1 MTRRTPAHDNAM
13 TQGGRAKLFTRIIT
27 VVLDSVGVGAL
38 PDADEYG
45 DLGADTLGNI
55 ARCHGGLFLPTLAGQ
70 GLGCIK
76 RLEGVAAVD
85 KPLASY
91 GRMVEVSRGKDTT
104 TGHWEMAGCPVF
116 RPFPVFPDGFPADVV
131 AKISGITGREVIGN
145 KAASGTEIIA
155 ELGDEHLRAG
165 ALIVY
170 TSADSVLQI
179 AAHESVVPVDELNAI
194 ARRVREEVCRDDYA
208 VGRVITRPFV
218 GAPGAFVRTANRH
231 DFSLEPPAPTIFDR
245 LQAAGLMA
253 AGVGKI
259 GDIFAGRGLTASY
272 PTKSNDHGMETLA
285 RLVSEERRAGF
296 LMANLVEFDSVY
308 GHRNDCRG
316 YARAL
321 ERVDGQLAL
330 LLPLLADDDL
340 LIITADHGCDP
351 TVPGTDHTREY
362 VPLLAYAR
370 GRTGRDLGV
379 RATFADIAATAAD
392 NFALEPLPYGTSFL
406 GDIKG

>member
-1 MTRRTPAHDNAM
+1 MTKRTPAHDNRM
-13 TQGGRAKLFTRIIT
+13 TRGREAKVFTRIVT
-27 VVLDSVGVGAL
+27 VVLDSVGAGAL
-38 PDADEYG
+38 PDAAEYG
-45 DLGADTLGNI
+45 DLGTDTLGNI
-55 ARCHGGLFLPTLAGQ
+55 ARCHGGLFLPTLASL
-70 GLGCIK
+70 GLGCIR

-85 KPLASY
+85 KPLASH
-91 GRMVEVSRGKDTT
+91 GRMAEVSKGKDTT

-116 RPFPVFPDGFPADVV
+116 RPFPVFPGGFPAAVV
-131 AKISGITGREVIGN
+131 ARISSLTGRQVIGN

-155 ELGDEHLRAG
+155 ALGEEHLRTG

-170 TSADSVLQI
+170 TSADSVLQV

-194 ARRVREEVCRDDYA
+194 GRRLREEVCQGDYA
-208 VGRVITRPFV
+208 VGRVIIRPFV
-218 GAPGAFVRTANRH
+218 GSPGAFVRTANRH
-231 DFSLEPPAPTIFDR
+231 DFSLEPPAPTVIDR
-245 LQAAGLMA
+245 LKAAGLMVT
-253 AGVGKI
+253 GVGKI

-285 RLVSEERRAGF
+285 GLVREERRAG
-296 LMANLVEFDSVY
+296 LIMANLVEFDSVY

-340 LIITADHGCDP
+340 LVITADHGCDP
-351 TVPGTDHTREY
+351 TTPGTDHTREY

-370 GRTGRDLGV
+370 GRPGRDLGV
-379 RATFADIAATAAD
+379 RATFADLAATVAE

-406 GDIKG
+406 GDIAG